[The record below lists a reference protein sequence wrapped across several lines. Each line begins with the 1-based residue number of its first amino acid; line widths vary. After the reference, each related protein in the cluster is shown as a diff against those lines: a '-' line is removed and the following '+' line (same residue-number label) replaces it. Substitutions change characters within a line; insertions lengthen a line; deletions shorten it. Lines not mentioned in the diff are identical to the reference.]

1 MYRHQLRFVL
11 RLGVREQFDEFI
23 ERLQAAE
30 TARGWTRPRVWQTV
44 NGLVNEIVIEHDY
57 ENADAFR
64 RERTAF
70 HENPDEVGEVL
81 AALGDLCVPGTANQ
95 SDLDQLEL
103 TAANG
108 SAATTDHPCLHAAA
122 H

>member
-11 RLGVREQFDEFI
+11 RFGVREQFNEFI

-30 TARGWTRPRVWQTV
+30 TARGWTQPRVWQTV

-57 ENADAFR
+57 ESFDAFR

-70 HENPDEVGEVL
+70 HDNPGGVGAVL

-103 TAANG
+103 AR
-108 SAATTDHPCLHAAA
+108 ATG
-122 H
+122 